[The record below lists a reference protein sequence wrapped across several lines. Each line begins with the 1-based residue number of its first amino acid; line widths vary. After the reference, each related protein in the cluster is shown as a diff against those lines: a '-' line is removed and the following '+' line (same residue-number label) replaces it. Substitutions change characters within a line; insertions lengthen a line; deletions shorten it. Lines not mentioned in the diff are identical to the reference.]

1 MSKFIHAH
9 AGDAD
14 WKVALASCRGPV
26 RHQLQDA
33 RKPTLG
39 WCYLTDPGAAPLIG
53 FFAGGEIARHHLY
66 GYTGVLTVFAGVA

>member
-1 MSKFIHAH
+1 MSKFIYAH

-14 WKVALASCRGPV
+14 WKVALASCRAQV
-26 RHQLQDA
+26 RHQLQDT

-53 FFAGGEIARHHLY
+53 YFAGGGNARHHFF
-66 GYTGVLTVFAGVA
+66 GYTGVPTVFARVA